1 MSSSLF
7 DSAIV
12 VLAVFA
18 ALIAVDV
25 YLSRR
30 REKRILSETANSVQ
44 EARSHS
50 NAQLLET
57 RKRSEAYQE
66 RIFTLMEEHN
76 SSLREILSELKRKA
90 S

>member
-1 MSSSLF
+1 MSSSVL

-12 VLAVFA
+12 VIAVFA

-30 REKRILSETANSVQ
+30 REKRILFETAASVQ

-57 RKRSEAYQE
+57 RKRSEVYQE
-66 RIFTLMEEHN
+66 RIFMLMEEHN
-76 SSLREILSELKRKA
+76 ALLRKILSELKRKA

>member
-1 MSSSLF
+1 MSSSLL

-12 VLAVFA
+12 FFAVFA
-18 ALIAVDV
+18 ALIAFDV

-30 REKRILSETANSVQ
+30 REKRILSETAVSVQ
-44 EARSHS
+44 EARGHTD
-50 NAQLLET
+50 AQLLEA

-66 RIFTLMEEHN
+66 RIFALMEEHN
-76 SSLREILSELKRKA
+76 TLLRDILSELKRRA